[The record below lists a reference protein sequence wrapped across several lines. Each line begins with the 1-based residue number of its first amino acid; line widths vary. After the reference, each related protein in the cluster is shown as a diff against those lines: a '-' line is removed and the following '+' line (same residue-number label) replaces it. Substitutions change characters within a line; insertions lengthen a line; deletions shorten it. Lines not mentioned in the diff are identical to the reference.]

1 MKVFCSIRASTPGA
15 NDSLRNVCRHK
26 IFDSKHQ
33 NHFEASYERLKV
45 PKMPLSEHP
54 TSPQCPLLRA
64 ARDPGRG
71 QGANRSDCRLF
82 PASIHSLLCRYLCN
96 SNFSVTA
103 SIHGQSLTTTHYCIL
118 LHTSVVFRDQRW
130 EHVAHS
136 SSFPCIHTRFKQK
149 YRQNTHIEKHYFSR
163 NDDMP
168 LTQNLHFFFT
178 FLHSTQNRTFDEE
191 SSPKPVK
198 HIGD

>member
-45 PKMPLSEHP
+45 PKMPLSTHP

-96 SNFSVTA
+96 SNFSVTG
-103 SIHGQSLTTTHYCIL
+103 SIHGQSLTTTTHYCIR
-118 LHTSVVFRDQRW
+118 V
-130 EHVAHS
+130 S
-136 SSFPCIHTRFKQK
+136 SSAIRGENMLPILPLFHASIHASSKSIDKTL
-149 YRQNTHIEKHYFSR
+149 EKHYFSR
-163 NDDMP
+163 NMP
-168 LTQNLHFFFT
+168 LTQNLHFFSLFCT
-178 FLHSTQNRTFDEE
+178 RLKIEPLMRKVPQN
-191 SSPKPVK
+191 P
-198 HIGD
+198 

>member
-1 MKVFCSIRASTPGA
+1 MKVFCSIRASRPGA

-45 PKMPLSEHP
+45 PKMPLSTHP

-96 SNFSVTA
+96 SNFSVTG
-103 SIHGQSLTTTHYCIL
+103 SIHGQSLTTTHYCIR
-118 LHTSVVFRDQRW
+118 V
-130 EHVAHS
+130 S
-136 SSFPCIHTRFKQK
+136 SSAIRGENMLPILPLFHASIHASSKSIDKTLTSK
-149 YRQNTHIEKHYFSR
+149 NTTFRVTCLSHRTY
-163 NDDMP
+163 
-168 LTQNLHFFFT
+168 TFFT
-178 FLHSTQNRTFDEE
+178 FCTRLKIEPLMRKVPQN
-191 SSPKPVK
+191 P
-198 HIGD
+198 

>member
-45 PKMPLSEHP
+45 PKMPLSTHP

-96 SNFSVTA
+96 SNFSVTG
-103 SIHGQSLTTTHYCIL
+103 SIHGQSLTTTHYCIR
-118 LHTSVVFRDQRW
+118 V
-130 EHVAHS
+130 S
-136 SSFPCIHTRFKQK
+136 SSAIRGQNMLLPFPCIHTRFKQK

-163 NDDMP
+163 NMP
-168 LTQNLHFFFT
+168 LTQNLHLFSLFCT
-178 FLHSTQNRTFDEE
+178 RLKIEPLMRKVPQN
-191 SSPKPVK
+191 P
-198 HIGD
+198 